1 MFSDFVQ
8 YLLQDNRFCPSLLDN
23 NVIIIKLSSSI
34 QGHSIKSI
42 DDVEKKEIRSVDR
55 IDEMGL

>member
-1 MFSDFVQ
+1 MFSDFIQ

-34 QGHSIKSI
+34 QEYRIKSI
-42 DDVEKKEIRSVDR
+42 DDVEEICSEDR